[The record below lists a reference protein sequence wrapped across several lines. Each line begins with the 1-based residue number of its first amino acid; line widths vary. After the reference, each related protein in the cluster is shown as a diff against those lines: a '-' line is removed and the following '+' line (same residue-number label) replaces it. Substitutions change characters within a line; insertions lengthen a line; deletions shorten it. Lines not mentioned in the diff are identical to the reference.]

1 MGKYS
6 ERDVKMA
13 EAWAK
18 ALCEYSNMDEE
29 FFRDFYKRLTASE
42 GVYEEFIYYMN
53 NQNFLCKF
61 NVRNITVTD
70 ILVYQVDRFKAGL
83 DDFDKRDM
91 KYNPD
96 KMLLMAFDTMLKAEK
111 DPEKYAEI
119 FRTQTG
125 TDYEGKF

>member
-1 MGKYS
+1 MRYS
-6 ERDVKMA
+6 ERDILMA

-18 ALCEYSNMDEE
+18 ALCEYSGMDEA
-29 FFRDFYKRLTASE
+29 FYKDFYSRLTSND

-53 NQNFLCKF
+53 HQDFLCKKE
-61 NVRNITVTD
+61 VRGITIPD

-96 KMLLMAFDTMLKAEK
+96 KMLLMAFDTMLKVEK
-111 DPEKYAEI
+111 DPEKYSEI

-125 TDYEGKF
+125 TDYVGKF

>member
-1 MGKYS
+1 
-6 ERDVKMA
+6 MA

-18 ALCEYSNMDEE
+18 ALCEYSGMDEA
-29 FFRDFYKRLTASE
+29 FYKDFYSRLTSND

-53 NQNFLCKF
+53 HQDFLCKKE
-61 NVRNITVTD
+61 VRGITIPD

-96 KMLLMAFDTMLKAEK
+96 KMLLMAFDTMLKVEK
-111 DPEKYAEI
+111 DPEKYSEI

-125 TDYEGKF
+125 TDYVGKF